1 MQFPLV
7 LVAQSCPTLCD
18 PMDYNPPGSSVHE
31 ILQARVLEWVSI
43 SFSRGSS
50 QPRDWIRVSWTAGRF
65 FTNWAIREALF
76 SVYIKLSV
84 FEIFTHGPK
93 NVFDNS
99 KSMVNK
105 IKQIYHIK
113 AIKYSICSHIM
124 LKKSCKKVNHVVTFS
139 TPKYSHTDFLRYPHA
154 SYHITKVFIFQFKFS
169 VSVTNNLFTIDNLSK
184 CSKALSYF

>member
-1 MQFPLV
+1 MPDSLWPHGLQPTRLLCSWDFPGKGTGVGCHFL
-7 LVAQSCPTLCD
+7 LQGIFPTQGL
-18 PMDYNPPGSSVHE
+18 NPGLLNCRQ
-31 ILQARVLEWVSI
+31 ILYQLSY
-43 SFSRGSS
+43 
-50 QPRDWIRVSWTAGRF
+50 
-65 FTNWAIREALF
+65 IREALF

-84 FEIFTHGPK
+84 FEIFTHGLK

-139 TPKYSHTDFLRYPHA
+139 TPKYSNTDFLRYPHA

-184 CSKALSYF
+184 CSKGLSYF